1 MLSIQ
6 EMVNKTESQRKAIE
20 ANLDASPACYDHD
33 MANLFAGQGKA
44 DSKQIMETLRNVSLQ
59 QIVRR
64 CTPNE
69 LGFKVR
75 EFLASSGTTGIAGAV
90 YLIPT
95 KIYQIMFDSAVQADI
110 CDQISI
116 AMVPAEEIPG
126 TTLQVDIAKDGSYVP
141 KKYSSGGAMPAQTI
155 ETVKATLDFSESFG
169 INFPITND
177 LIEDSQFD
185 LIEMH
190 LRNAG
195 REMGEYAS
203 NLAVGILTTATDGDG
218 TFNGSGVATTTAV
231 TTKWQGDTTSDVEKA
246 IDWNCQDGYL
256 SNTILISHHAMMH
269 SVIRTLG
276 TATTDESQPWIY
288 HRVAGPDGGWPT
300 KMFDHNI
307 VYSEVDNLTNS
318 GTYDPMKTV
327 VFQKEYAL
335 LTGRKRWLRIE
346 KYSNPIK
353 DLVGATVTARQD
365 SVTVY
370 NDSIAIITET
380 T

>member
-6 EMVNKTESQRKAIE
+6 EMVDKTEDQRNEIQ
-20 ANLDASPACYDHD
+20 NSMDGSPGYYDHD
-33 MANLFAGQGKA
+33 RANLFAGQGKE
-44 DSKQIMETLRNVSLQ
+44 DSQQLMETLRKVSLRE
-59 QIVRR
+59 IARR
-64 CTPNE
+64 CTPDE

-90 YLIPT
+90 YLIPE
-95 KIYQIMFDSAVQADI
+95 KIHQIMFDSAVQADI

-116 AMVPAEEIPG
+116 AIVPAEEIPG
-126 TTLQVDIAKDGSYVP
+126 TTLRVDIAKDGSYKPWV
-141 KKYSSGGAMPAQTI
+141 YSSGGAMPAETI
-155 ETVKATLDFSESFG
+155 ETVKATLDFSSSFG

-195 REMGEYAS
+195 REMGEFAS

-218 TFNGSGVATTTAV
+218 TVNSGTGTATLE
-231 TTKWQGDTTSDVEKA
+231 TKWTGDTTRDIEDCIDDVV
-246 IDWNCQDGYL
+246 QDGYL
-256 SNTILISHHAMMH
+256 SDTILISHHPMMH
-269 SVIRTLG
+269 SVLRTLG
-276 TATTDESQPWIY
+276 STSNTSEPWVNNLVAT
-288 HRVAGPDGGWPT
+288 GGWPEQ
-300 KMFDHNI
+300 MFKHNI
-307 VYSEVDNLTNS
+307 IYSEVDALT
-318 GTYDPMKTV
+318 GDGDYDPCTTV
-327 VFQKEYAL
+327 VFEKAYAL

-353 DLVGATVTARQD
+353 DLIGATVTARQD

-370 NDSIAIITET
+370 NDSIATLTECT
-380 T
+380 